1 MQHRTAT
8 VQPTAG
14 DLLSPAPPDIQTMR
28 DSARRAMNFE
38 GNDLKLDTLIA
49 LLQGHVRLLVPEI
62 RALVQTAPAGDQTA
76 LIAQVGVD
84 EAWRRVNTTA
94 FGADALNR
102 QARKLAMSTLSL
114 CDHWEN
120 LTSPSV

>member
-1 MQHRTAT
+1 MQHRTAPA
-8 VQPTAG
+8 QPTAG
-14 DLLSPAPPDIQTMR
+14 DLMTPAPPDIETMR
-28 DSARRAMNFE
+28 DSARRAMTFQ
-38 GNDLKLDTLIA
+38 GDDLELDTLIA

-94 FGADALNR
+94 FGSDALNR